1 MLVGFFTDGRESGQ
15 DLHRPVSMN
24 FFVLQILAEV
34 DKKFVELFLGP
45 PKEPS
50 EDGVAD
56 CLEPVVNIL
65 IRPLAC
71 RVSDIN

>member
-1 MLVGFFTDGRESGQ
+1 
-15 DLHRPVSMN
+15 MN